1 MSRDREPHS
10 LDIYELYLVFDLDFE
25 TNADLEKKFNSI
37 IAGHYCSAHTEHL
50 DKTITI
56 QAQTSSLACF
66 TAIRLT
72 FGSYIKHSGR
82 A

>member
-37 IAGHYCSAHTEHL
+37 IAGHYCSAHIEHL
-50 DKTITI
+50 DKAITI
-56 QAQTSSLACF
+56 QAQTNSFACF
-66 TAIRLT
+66 TAIMLT
-72 FGSYIKHSGR
+72 LGSYIKHSGR